1 MKKAMKALLAMGGM
15 MMAVSGMAAT
25 TANLTIS
32 VTPNGTKS
40 VALSQATLDFGPLNV
55 ASVDNIS
62 SSVTVTNDGNIVEAL
77 GLRVLTDD
85 AVWSSTDTATGP
97 GADRYNLKALFNS
110 AAPIN
115 TDFAAND
122 DVLTGAVVVATGVG
136 GVYSGNQN
144 ALAVPAAGANTR
156 GLWFKLDM
164 PTTTSV
170 STARSFVV
178 EVSAN

>member
-1 MKKAMKALLAMGGM
+1 MKKAMKTLLAMGSM
-15 MMAVSGMAAT
+15 MVAVSGMAAV
-25 TANLTIS
+25 TADLTIT
-32 VTPNGTKS
+32 VTPVGTKS
-40 VALSQATLDFGPLNV
+40 VALSQASLDFGSLNV

-62 SSVTVTNDGNIVEAL
+62 SSVTVTNDGNIVEAF
-77 GLRVLTDD
+77 GLRIKTADG
-85 AVWSSTDTATGP
+85 VWTSGAAA
-97 GADRYNLKALFNS
+97 GADIYNLRALFNS

-122 DVLTGAVVVATGVG
+122 DVVTQVAPVLATAVGA
-136 GVYSGNQN
+136 VYSGDQN
-144 ALAVPAAGANTR
+144 ASAVPAAGSNTR

-164 PTTTSV
+164 PTTTTV